1 MNCDFI
7 YRGEDHDLDGPT
19 RASAAGSFVR
29 LRQGYTHY
37 ELGGP
42 ESGSE
47 VVLVHGFSVP
57 YFIWD
62 PTFAAL
68 TSAGMRT
75 LRYDLFGRGFSDRP
89 RLTYNM
95 ELFVGQLL
103 GIMDVLGLERVDLLG
118 LSMGGAI
125 ATSFAVDFPQRVG
138 RLVLIDPVGAQAM
151 PLNLLYRLATLP
163 VVSELIL
170 GIAGTERMV
179 KNVASDFFDPAL
191 VARFQ
196 QRYRDQMQYRG
207 FKRAIL
213 STVRSGMLAG
223 VPEAYKRLG
232 ELSNPVLLI
241 WGENDQTLPIAQSR
255 TILELVPQAD
265 FRRIADTGHIP
276 HYEKPDRVNPLL
288 LGFLQVS

>member
-1 MNCDFI
+1 MNWDFA
-7 YRGEDHDLDGPT
+7 YRGEDHDLDGPA
-19 RASAAGSFVR
+19 RDAATGSFIH

-37 ELGGP
+37 EIGGP
-42 ESGSE
+42 EGGTE

-68 TSAGMRT
+68 TGAGMRT
-75 LRYDLFGRGFSDRP
+75 LRYDLFGRGYSDRP
-89 RLTYNM
+89 HLDYDM

-103 GIMDVLGLERVDLLG
+103 GILDVLGLQRVDLLG

-125 ATSFAVDFPQRVG
+125 ATSFAVGFPQRVH
-138 RLVLIDPVGAQAM
+138 RLVLIDPLGAQAM
-151 PLNLLYRLATLP
+151 PLNLPYRLATLP

-170 GIAGTERMV
+170 GIAGTEQMV
-179 KNVASDFFDPAL
+179 KDVASDFFDPAQ
-191 VARFQ
+191 VERFQ
-196 QRYRDQMQYRG
+196 ERYRDQMQYRG

-223 VPEAYKRLG
+223 FPEAYKRLG
-232 ELSNPVLLI
+232 ERGTPVLLI
-241 WGENDQTLPIAQSR
+241 WGENDQTLPIHQSQ
-255 TILELVPQAD
+255 TILKLVPQAE
-265 FRRIADTGHIP
+265 FHKIADCGHIP

-288 LGFLQVS
+288 LAFLQAA